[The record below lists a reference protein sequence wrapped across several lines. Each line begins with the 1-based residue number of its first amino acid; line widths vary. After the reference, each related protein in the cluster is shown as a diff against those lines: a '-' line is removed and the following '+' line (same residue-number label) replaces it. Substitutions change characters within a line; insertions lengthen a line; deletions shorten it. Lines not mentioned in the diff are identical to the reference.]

1 MAAGRDHTAVGRYFA
16 LHFDEAER
24 NRPGTAQDHSAGGVY
39 LQEVAQIDGPP
50 PVTSV
55 ALIDAYL
62 ARPTTRPL
70 TTRKHLRCGP
80 WPPNQKAVQDLST
93 QLAGDPNV
101 DGMRDKSVDFI
112 KGLLDVKGEH
122 FRVRVQLDDRCPAGL
137 WWGP

>member
-1 MAAGRDHTAVGRYFA
+1 MTPGQSSMVPGLGRKTRKALEPYERQWLQGRDHTAVGRYFA

-62 ARPTTRPL
+62 AAYYKAL

-80 WPPNQKAVQDLST
+80 WPPTK
-93 QLAGDPNV
+93 
-101 DGMRDKSVDFI
+101 KSCS
-112 KGLLDVKGEH
+112 
-122 FRVRVQLDDRCPAGL
+122 RT
-137 WWGP
+137 

>member
-24 NRPGTAQDHSAGGVY
+24 NRPGTAQTTALAAST

-55 ALIDAYL
+55 ALIDAHL
-62 ARPTTRPL
+62 AAYYRAL

-80 WPPNQKAVQDLST
+80 GRQPKELFKDLST

-101 DGMRDKSVDFI
+101 GRYARQV
-112 KGLLDVKGEH
+112 
-122 FRVRVQLDDRCPAGL
+122 
-137 WWGP
+137 